1 MAHFAQ
7 AKEMAFGH
15 STIRMVSLK
24 KKENMKIQLKRE
36 SGKSIGTMADYSEK
50 ADKFKYVNFRCYAV
64 NYNIFVI
71 TSGMGGMLYK

>member
-24 KKENMKIQLKRE
+24 KKENMKINLIDRFVLNSKKLE
-36 SGKSIGTMADYSEK
+36 SIKKSVKDIIKLEDPI
-50 ADKFKYVNFRCYAV
+50 DKILENWK
-64 NYNIFVI
+64 
-71 TSGMGGMLYK
+71 K